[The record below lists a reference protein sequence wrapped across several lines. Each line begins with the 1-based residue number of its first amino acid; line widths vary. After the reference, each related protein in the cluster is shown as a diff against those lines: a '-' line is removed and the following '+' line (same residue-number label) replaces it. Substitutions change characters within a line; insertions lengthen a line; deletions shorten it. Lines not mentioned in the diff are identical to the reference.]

1 MELTSVKELYR
12 SREAYIDKKVTVGG
26 WLRGNRDSK
35 TFGFLV
41 VNDGTF
47 FETLQVVYDADK
59 ISNFE
64 ESCGGLSENLGFE
77 MSILYE
83 LTFCP
88 PILVK

>member
-1 MELTSVKELYR
+1 MQ
-12 SREAYIDKKVTVGG
+12 RE
-26 WLRGNRDSK
+26 
-35 TFGFLV
+35 
-41 VNDGTF
+41 
-47 FETLQVVYDADK
+47 